1 MILQL
6 RANAVSKAASTDFLL
21 RTGSVPGMAES
32 KKETKELAGDAKLL
46 ADPER
51 SFELVLIW
59 ACISNPITLSQFP
72 DLENQK

>member
-1 MILQL
+1 
-6 RANAVSKAASTDFLL
+6 
-21 RTGSVPGMAES
+21 MAES